1 VDAGAGVNF
10 KTIEN
15 TLRAVGFSASV
26 GIARVPR

>member
-1 VDAGAGVNF
+1 VGAGVNF
-10 KTIEN
+10 KAVEN